1 MDKYKEL
8 EQLFNEGKYEDIVKL
23 VKDSKEPFDLF
34 FYISAEMGLLHIDEA
49 LHIVEENKKI
59 LEKDYL
65 PFLID
70 VHTTLLSLKNDI
82 VGLVMAKDYYKELP
96 YHSQEVEEKIAHF
109 DEVIEEVDKNIKNDM
124 KDVDLETAKKYVLS
138 DKMDEVYFGLKYF
151 EDHPDE
157 KGNEFLKEMLVKHPQ
172 SFARVASAIYLG
184 ERGYDEEVDF
194 LDRNGNIIKIN
205 PKENMKYH
213 TVERSNQMM
222 DIINK
227 YLDKNTSL
235 IEISKNLLTLYELR
249 IYPQVI
255 NLEDETFFEAMSLVA
270 KQYLGQEVQTS
281 IYMHEL
287 MDEINDIISTN

>member
-8 EQLFNEGKYEDIVKL
+8 EQLFNEGKYEDIVKV

-109 DEVIEEVDKNIKNDM
+109 DEVIEEEMNDRIKAITEYVGTENFFPNALKSRDDKYYRTQFGMRGIQDEIFLVPYIRDKNFI
-124 KDVDLETAKKYVLS
+124 S
-138 DKMDEVYFGLKYF
+138 
-151 EDHPDE
+151 
-157 KGNEFLKEMLVKHPQ
+157 
-172 SFARVASAIYLG
+172 SR
-184 ERGYDEEVDF
+184 RG
-194 LDRNGNIIKIN
+194 
-205 PKENMKYH
+205 
-213 TVERSNQMM
+213 
-222 DIINK
+222 
-227 YLDKNTSL
+227 
-235 IEISKNLLTLYELR
+235 
-249 IYPQVI
+249 
-255 NLEDETFFEAMSLVA
+255 
-270 KQYLGQEVQTS
+270 
-281 IYMHEL
+281 
-287 MDEINDIISTN
+287 